1 MTRAYR
7 HFLRNRLGI
16 AGATLAALLLI
27 VALGAPWLAREDPL
41 DMHMAET
48 LRPPSAQHWFGTDQF
63 GRDVWARVV
72 YGARL
77 SFTVGLVSMLLATIV
92 GMPLGAVAGYLG
104 GTVDAVAMR
113 VMDAILAFPAILLA
127 IGLVAALGPGRGSGI
142 IAIGI
147 VYIPVLARVTRGAV
161 LARRA
166 EEYVDA
172 ARAVGETDW
181 GILRRH
187 VLPNSIAPILV
198 QATVGFASAVVI
210 EAGLSFLGAG
220 TPPPTPSW
228 GSMLNE
234 ARQFMVV
241 APHVAVFP
249 GAAISLAVLGFNL
262 LGDGLRDVLDPRLK
276 A

>member
-1 MTRAYR
+1 MTRPYR
-7 HFLRNRLGI
+7 HFLRHRLGL
-16 AGATLAALLLI
+16 AGAALAALLLI

-41 DMHMAET
+41 DMHMSES

-63 GRDVWARVV
+63 GRDIWARVV

-77 SFTVGLVSMLLATIV
+77 SFTVGLVSMVLATIV
-92 GMPLGAVAGYLG
+92 GMPLGAAAGYLG
-104 GTVDAVAMR
+104 GAIDAVAMR
-113 VMDAILAFPAILLA
+113 LMDAILAFPAILLA

-187 VLPNSIAPILV
+187 VLPNSIAPVLV

-210 EAGLSFLGAG
+210 EAAVVPGGRHPAADPQLGQHAERGAPVHGGGAARRGLPRRRDLAGGAG
-220 TPPPTPSW
+220 VQST
-228 GSMLNE
+228 G
-234 ARQFMVV
+234 
-241 APHVAVFP
+241 
-249 GAAISLAVLGFNL
+249 
-262 LGDGLRDVLDPRLK
+262 
-276 A
+276 

>member
-1 MTRAYR
+1 MSRTVRL
-7 HFLRNRLGI
+7 FLKHRLGV
-16 AGATLAALLLI
+16 AGACLAGVLLI
-27 VALGAPWLAREDPL
+27 VAIGAPVLAREDPL
-41 DMHMAET
+41 GMQMTET
-48 LRPPSAQHWFGTDQF
+48 LRPPSAAHWFGTDQF

-72 YGARL
+72 FGARL
-77 SFTVGLVSMLLATIV
+77 SFLVGLVSMLLATAV
-92 GMPLGAVAGYLG
+92 GMPLGAIAGYVG
-104 GTVDAVAMR
+104 GAWDAVTMR

-127 IGLVAALGPGRGSGI
+127 IGLVASLGPGTWSGI

-161 LARRA
+161 LARRGK
-166 EEYVDA
+166 EYVDA

-187 VLPNSIAPILV
+187 VLPNSLAPVLV

-228 GSMLNE
+228 GTMLNE
-234 ARQFMVV
+234 ARQFMVT

-249 GAAISLAVLGFNL
+249 GVAISLAVLGFNL
-262 LGDGLRDVLDPRLK
+262 LGDGMRDVLDPRLK